1 LCGGGDIELLLNVE
15 DVKFF
20 GETGL
25 DIACSFRDEVFFVYA
40 TGTTAI

>member
-1 LCGGGDIELLLNVE
+1 LCGGGDIELLLNIKNVE
-15 DVKFF
+15 FF

-25 DIACSFRDEVFFVYA
+25 DIACSFRDEVFFVSA

>member
-25 DIACSFRDEVFFVYA
+25 DIACSFSDEVFFVYA
-40 TGTTAI
+40 TSTTAI